1 MAENIHEFMKGF
13 DNLDQDFGFKAI
25 SEEEVEQAK
34 KQSETLQQVSE
45 TSASMGPQ
53 LQNIETK
60 LDQVLLVANQ
70 KYEARLEE
78 KELELEV
85 GNKEKFENLEKLILP
100 LLYNL
105 GKSEETYIY
114 WPNRQQVIQEQITKI
129 IAITRTET

>member
-1 MAENIHEFMKGF
+1 MPENIHDFMKNF

-45 TSASMGPQ
+45 TSANMGPQ

-60 LDQVLLVANQ
+60 LDQVLVVSNQ
-70 KYEARLEE
+70 KYDSRLEE
-78 KELELEV
+78 KELELEIS
-85 GNKEKFENLEKLILP
+85 NKEKFEKLEKLILP

-114 WPNRQQVIQEQITKI
+114 WPNRQQIIQDQITKI
-129 IAITRTET
+129 VAITRTES